1 MCQFNTKFKFN
12 EFSKDREVK
21 KLKTDNEIKN
31 NEIKSSRYYVIKLV
45 YLKDN
50 FLHVIC
56 ALELNLNEL
65 EVVGD
70 DRNVRLLAL

>member
-50 FLHVIC
+50 LLHVIC
-56 ALELNLNEL
+56 TLELNLNEL

>member
-1 MCQFNTKFKFN
+1 M
-12 EFSKDREVK
+12 K
-21 KLKTDNEIKN
+21 K
-31 NEIKSSRYYVIKLV
+31 KSNGCYVIKLV

-50 FLHVIC
+50 LLHVIC

-70 DRNVRLLAL
+70 DRNIRLLAL